1 MICILYF
8 YAFKV
13 EISRQISQIPLTKEI
28 WQQKHANATTTARYM
43 GIVVL
48 IGQNREFK
56 IKIRYFVAPGNAEN
70 LLLKLVIRWNL
81 KHITI

>member
-1 MICILYF
+1 M
-8 YAFKV
+8 
-13 EISRQISQIPLTKEI
+13 EISRQNSQITLTKEI
-28 WQQKHANATTTARYM
+28 WQQKHANATTTARCM
-43 GIVVL
+43 GTVVL
-48 IGQNREFK
+48 IGRNREFK